1 LANSMIKHIFLTV
14 LVLLLTIVVFEFAN
28 IDIIIQDYFF
38 NFDHARWL
46 LDRNNEIPKFIFYD
60 GIKKLYVIFSILLF
74 SVLIFYRRVKIIQN
88 YQQQLKLVLFSIIIV
103 PVTIGGLKA
112 ITNIP
117 CPKDIKRY
125 GGQYYHAT
133 LLSGY
138 PNGER
143 PEKRLRCYPAGHAS
157 GGFALLSLLF
167 LFKKRGQKIMTFAS
181 VMILSWSI
189 GIYKMSIGDHFLSHT
204 IVSMLLAW
212 LIVVIIAKIIFSFS
226 GNHWSFNNSP
236 PLPS

>member
-1 LANSMIKHIFLTV
+1 LAINMDRHIIFT
-14 LVLLLTIVVFEFAN
+14 LLALMLTIVAFKYSN

-38 NFDHARWL
+38 NFEYSRWI

-60 GIKKLYVIFSILLF
+60 GIKKLYIIFSILLF
-74 SVLIFYRRVKIIQN
+74 CILISCRQTKIIQY
-88 YQQQLKLVLFSIIIV
+88 YQWQLKIILLSVLIV

-117 CPKDIKRY
+117 CPKDIRRY
-125 GGQYYHAT
+125 GGEYPHAT

-138 PNGER
+138 PNGAR
-143 PEKRLRCYPAGHAS
+143 PEKRLRCYTAGHAS

-167 LFKKRGQKIMTFAS
+167 LFKKRRHKIMAFAS

-212 LIVVIIAKIIFSFS
+212 LIVVIIAKVMLSYS
-226 GNHWSFNNSP
+226 SYHRAFNNSP